1 MPSSEFPA
9 KSPTATGN
17 IQRKNPMIELEENRL
32 IISFPEIHKDARAE
46 IELKR
51 TFRIPDDGQ
60 SYPLPPGFQNFELR
74 HVEDYAQMVPE
85 WQAKGGV
92 MMSMYQ
98 AEALWL
104 NFDGD
109 YPIAL
114 KIGTGKINAIDGLN
128 WKEGL
133 TRKSIAPSEWR
144 VTRPNDGQNYVVIPQ
159 QPWLDGYCVGEG
171 VIAQFVAMPLGQGA
185 TAEEQING
193 TTEGGIQLQAFP
205 LKAEKWEAI
214 LEERRKE
221 YEAMRGVHCDM
232 MCDSSPMGLA
242 PGGRMKQH
250 IYKDKYNPDDW
261 DTSTTS
267 RCWIHICN
275 SEKWEKI
282 TKEKPPHAPY
292 SMEEYT
298 KAGLPW
304 FEYYCEDPALKG
316 SKILNK
322 LKTTSDFKTDAK
334 TSPLGPQKVD
344 EWWPPF

>member
-1 MPSSEFPA
+1 
-9 KSPTATGN
+9 
-17 IQRKNPMIELEENRL
+17 MIELEENRL

-98 AEALWL
+98 AEALWV
-104 NFDGD
+104 NFKGD

-114 KIGTGKINAIDGLN
+114 KVGTGKINALDGAN
-128 WKEGL
+128 WTEGL
-133 TRKSIAPSEWR
+133 TLKSAAPSEWR
-144 VTRPNDGQNYVVIPQ
+144 VTRANGGQNYVVIPK
-159 QPWLDGYCVGEG
+159 QPWLDGYCVDAGM
-171 VIAQFVAMPLGQGA
+171 VAQFVAMPLGQGA
-185 TAEEQING
+185 SAEEQING
-193 TTEGGIQLQAFP
+193 TTLGGIQFQAFP

-214 LEERRKE
+214 LEERHATR
-221 YEAMRGVHCDM
+221 YCLDDM
-232 MCDSSPMGLA
+232 IGYSSMGIA
-242 PGGRMKQH
+242 AGGRIKQK
-250 IYKDKYNPDDW
+250 IYEDPYAPNDW
-261 DTSTTS
+261 DTSITS
-267 RCWIHICN
+267 RCWVHICN
-275 SEKWEKI
+275 SEQWTEI

-292 SMEEYT
+292 SMEAYT
-298 KAGLPW
+298 KEGLPW

>member
-1 MPSSEFPA
+1 
-9 KSPTATGN
+9 
-17 IQRKNPMIELEENRL
+17 MIELKNDKL
-32 IISFPEIHKDARAE
+32 IISFPEVHKDARAR
-46 IELKR
+46 IDFKR
-51 TFRIPDDGQ
+51 TLRIPDDGQ
-60 SYPLPPGFQNFELR
+60 TYPLPPGFSNFKLR
-74 HVEDYAQMVPE
+74 HVEDYAHTAPE

-104 NFDGD
+104 NFKGD

-114 KIGTGKINAIDGLN
+114 KVGTGKINAIDGAN
-128 WKEGL
+128 WTEGL
-133 TRKSIAPSEWR
+133 TRNSIAPPEWR
-144 VTRPNDGQNYVVIPQ
+144 VTRPNGDQNYVVIPE

-171 VIAQFVAMPLGQGA
+171 VIAQFVAMPLGQGG

-214 LEERRKE
+214 LEKRRRKRE
-221 YEAMRGVHCDM
+221 IDAMRAPVLYSM
-232 MCDSSPMGLA
+232 ASESMGLA
-242 PGGRMKQH
+242 PGGRMRQE
-250 IYKDKYNPDDW
+250 IYEDPYNPEDW
-261 DTSTTS
+261 NTSITS
-267 RCWIHICN
+267 RCWVHICN
-275 SEKWEKI
+275 SEKWEKV

-292 SMEEYT
+292 SIEKYT

-316 SKILNK
+316 SEILNK

-344 EWWPPF
+344 EWWPPS

>member
-1 MPSSEFPA
+1 
-9 KSPTATGN
+9 
-17 IQRKNPMIELEENRL
+17 MIELKNDKL
-32 IISFPEIHKDARAE
+32 IISFPEVHKDARAT
-46 IELKR
+46 IDFKR
-51 TFRIPDDGQ
+51 TLRIPDDGQ
-60 SYPLPPGFQNFELR
+60 TYLLPPGFSNFELR
-74 HVEDYAQMVPE
+74 HVEDYAHTAPE

-104 NFDGD
+104 NFNGD

-114 KIGTGKINAIDGLN
+114 KVGTGKINAIDGAN

-133 TRKSIAPSEWR
+133 TRRSSAPSEWR
-144 VTRPNDGQNYVVIPQ
+144 ITRPNDGQNYVVIPE
-159 QPWLDGYCVGEG
+159 QPWLDGYCVDEG

-214 LEERRKE
+214 LEERRRKRE
-221 YEAMRGVHCDM
+221 LEAMRPPAEYSM
-232 MCDSSPMGLA
+232 MVCEDMGLA

-250 IYKDKYNPDDW
+250 IYRDKYAPDDW
-261 DTSTTS
+261 DIGTTS

-275 SEKWEKI
+275 SEKWERI

-304 FEYYCEDPALKG
+304 YEYYGEDPALTG
-316 SKILNK
+316 SKVLND
-322 LKTTSDFKTDAK
+322 LKTISEFPVDAK
-334 TSPLGPQKVD
+334 TSPLSSHKVTDTLD
-344 EWWPPF
+344 EDLPF